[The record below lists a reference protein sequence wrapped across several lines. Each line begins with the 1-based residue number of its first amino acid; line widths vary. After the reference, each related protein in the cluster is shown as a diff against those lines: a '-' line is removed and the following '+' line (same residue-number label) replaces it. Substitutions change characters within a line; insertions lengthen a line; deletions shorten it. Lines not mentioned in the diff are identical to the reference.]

1 MEAWLSAHAIRAA
14 PRPQWDDGVPA
25 PDSERPPDSVVSSPD
40 LDAPKSTSGR
50 RSRNAEAS
58 RELLR
63 ELVES
68 LGPRDL
74 DAVVAF
80 AEFLKA
86 RRAARGFAHH
96 HEHQL
101 QEREQATASQRGGRA
116 VEEVS
121 AKEGGDA

>member
-1 MEAWLSAHAIRAA
+1 
-14 PRPQWDDGVPA
+14 
-25 PDSERPPDSVVSSPD
+25 

-101 QEREQATASQRGGRA
+101 HEREQATASQRGGRVA
-116 VEEVS
+116 EETS